1 MADVKIS
8 ALTAVP
14 SSSAAD
20 IFVVVQGGVTL
31 KETLAQSQ
39 VVISGTNFAVTK
51 SATAISLSST
61 DFTSTTVTATN
72 MAVTSTLT
80 ALGISFTNLEVTAV
94 SATNLATTNVLAA
107 GNGVTTTFANSAAL
121 VLTITDG
128 IVTGVA

>member
-39 VVISGTNFAVTK
+39 VVISGTNFAVTE

-61 DFTSTTVTATN
+61 NFTSTTVVSAEPCIVNLTVVPKN
-72 MAVTSTLT
+72 SSTL
-80 ALGISFTNLEVTAV
+80 
-94 SATNLATTNVLAA
+94 
-107 GNGVTTTFANSAAL
+107 NG
-121 VLTITDG
+121 
-128 IVTGVA
+128 